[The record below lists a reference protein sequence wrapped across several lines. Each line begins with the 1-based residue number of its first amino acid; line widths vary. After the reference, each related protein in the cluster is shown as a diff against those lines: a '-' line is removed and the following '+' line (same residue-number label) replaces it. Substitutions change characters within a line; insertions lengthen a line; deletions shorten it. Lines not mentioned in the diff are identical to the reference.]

1 MVNIIMKKNII
12 VPAIFIIYFIFAILM
27 NSVGI
32 VILQVQTPFG
42 VTASDASLLEGFKDL
57 PLALVSFLVAS
68 YILSLGYKRVMLY
81 ALAAVGM
88 VSLLATQIPEFW
100 MIKVL
105 FMVIGSCFALIKIC
119 VFSSIGLLTSNSREH
134 SSLMNFLESFFMMGI
149 LSGYFLFSLFINDE
163 NPGDIRWLNIY
174 YLLAGLCASS
184 MLLVMLCPPID
195 SLVDVK
201 AATDEDI
208 RLIGMLRLCAVPLI
222 GLFAISIF
230 LYVLIEQSIMTWL
243 PSFNHSVLNLP
254 KSLSIQ
260 MASILAGAT
269 VVGRLL
275 AGITLRYISWFRLLL
290 FCIIS
295 AAALVLVVMPLANFT
310 ATDTVTSWSQA
321 PLVAY
326 IFPLIGLFLAP
337 IYPIINSTIL
347 SALPRKKHPQMS
359 GLIVVFSALGG
370 TTGSIITGTL
380 FENYDGVTAFYF
392 SLVPM
397 VLIVF
402 TLLYFKK
409 MVAHYE

>member
-1 MVNIIMKKNII
+1 
-12 VPAIFIIYFIFAILM
+12 
-27 NSVGI
+27 
-32 VILQVQTPFG
+32 
-42 VTASDASLLEGFKDL
+42 
-57 PLALVSFLVAS
+57 
-68 YILSLGYKRVMLY
+68 
-81 ALAAVGM
+81 
-88 VSLLATQIPEFW
+88 
-100 MIKVL
+100 
-105 FMVIGSCFALIKIC
+105 
-119 VFSSIGLLTSNSREH
+119 
-134 SSLMNFLESFFMMGI
+134 
-149 LSGYFLFSLFINDE
+149 
-163 NPGDIRWLNIY
+163 
-174 YLLAGLCASS
+174 
-184 MLLVMLCPPID
+184 
-195 SLVDVK
+195 
-201 AATDEDI
+201 
-208 RLIGMLRLCAVPLI
+208 
-222 GLFAISIF
+222 
-230 LYVLIEQSIMTWL
+230 
-243 PSFNHSVLNLP
+243 
-254 KSLSIQ
+254 

-295 AAALVLVVMPLANFT
+295 AAALVLVVMPLANFTATAT